1 MFDYPKLR
9 AEILE
14 NPNVT
19 TSVLMHL
26 LQYEEDTA
34 SGDDNSTVTT
44 VTITESNALELEYVI
59 AISVAVVVLVAAVF
73 ILLRLCTLFCGKKK
87 K

>member
-19 TSVLMHL
+19 TSVLMRL

-34 SGDDNSTVTT
+34 AGDDNSTVTT
-44 VTITESNALELEYVI
+44 VSITESNALELEYVI
-59 AISVAVVVLVAAVF
+59 AISVAVVVLLAAVCV
-73 ILLRLCTLFCGKKK
+73 LLRLCTLFCGKKK